1 MDDYTND
8 EQTLVH
14 ALGRQIAAERV
25 AKGMTQEQLAGVV
38 GIAKK
43 SLTRYENGERDP
55 QLWVIAKV
63 AEALG
68 IVPSQLIIRA
78 EARRDE
84 DRAAREKAR

>member
-8 EQTLVH
+8 EQALVH

-25 AKGMTQEQLAGVV
+25 AKGLTQERLASAV

-55 QLWVIAKV
+55 QLWVIV
-63 AEALG
+63 RIAEALN
-68 IVPSQLIIRA
+68 IVPSQLMIRA

-84 DRAAREKAR
+84 DRVARGGPQ